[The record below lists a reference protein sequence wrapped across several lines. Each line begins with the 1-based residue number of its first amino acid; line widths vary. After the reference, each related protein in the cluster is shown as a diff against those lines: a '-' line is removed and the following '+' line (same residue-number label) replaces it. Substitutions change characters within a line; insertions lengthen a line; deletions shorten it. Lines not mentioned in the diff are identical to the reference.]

1 MKEEVIWGIVVS
13 VSALLV
19 IILLIRSGTSQSP
32 AMSARSIANGHCASL
47 AMPGKAWS
55 RDCII
60 LHLVLYSRSPF
71 YDAMMEQTR
80 RYYKTLPLVR
90 TVYYVFDD
98 VEHPTLEEDL
108 LRIPGRESYI
118 PGILDKTLEAF
129 KFFGRELDRYTGVVR
144 SNVSTLVPFE
154 SLRERLF
161 ERSGELHYGGTVVA
175 NYSHNE
181 VPDWPVE
188 RGIMPFVHGTCIFLS
203 PCLVKHILSEINRVN
218 RKYVDDLSLG
228 LFVAECTAW
237 SPVRVG
243 YESTEFDPEA
253 TAYRHRTDHDRFRDV
268 EAIRFK
274 VDSFLKTMS

>member
-1 MKEEVIWGIVVS
+1 MS
-13 VSALLV
+13 VH
-19 IILLIRSGTSQSP
+19 
-32 AMSARSIANGHCASL
+32 SIADGHCTSPSL
-47 AMPGKAWS
+47 PGKAFS
-55 RDCII
+55 RDGII
-60 LHLVLYSRSPF
+60 LHLVLYSSSPF
-71 YDAMMEQTR
+71 YDAMMQQTR

-98 VEHPTLEEDL
+98 VDYPTLEGDL

-129 KFFGRELDRYTGVVR
+129 KFFGHELDRYAGVVR
-144 SNVSTLVPFE
+144 SNVSTLVSFE
-154 SLRERLF
+154 SLRERLS
-161 ERSGELHYGGTVVA
+161 ECSGELHYGGTVVT
-175 NYSHNE
+175 NYSHHE

-188 RGIMPFVHGTCIFLS
+188 KGRMPFVHGTCIFLS
-203 PCLVKHILSEINRVN
+203 PCLVKQTLSEIKRVN

-228 LFVAECTAW
+228 LFVAECTTW

-253 TAYRHRTDHDRFRDV
+253 MAYRHRTDPDRFRDV